1 MSAGDDEIV
10 PVEPDASGGLV
21 AGESEADIVFARL
34 CDDREIEAGQ
44 LITVAFKRFAAEF
57 MSTQLFSGRSIEYS
71 PMFLPASSI
80 IL

>member
-44 LITVAFKRFAAEF
+44 LINRRFAAEF